1 MPTPSQLAAFREH
14 SEWVR
19 SLREQHAASSR
30 DPPHAPAHLDLVR
43 ELERGAGGPSEEAW
57 QGHRAADGK
66 WTLPDEMLELEDCD
80 GPVFRGL
87 NHASFATDS
96 FDAEPQEVGHG
107 PPVFRCL
114 AVGDLPE
121 IEDNEKGDWLA
132 SMPPLVTRQ
141 RAGPLRAGIPF
152 DGFN

>member
-1 MPTPSQLAAFREH
+1 MIGLAAFHEH

-30 DPPHAPAHLDLVR
+30 DPPQAPAHLDLVR

-57 QGHRAADGK
+57 RGHRAADGK
-66 WTLPDEMLELEDCD
+66 WTLPDASLELEDCD
-80 GPVFRGL
+80 GPIFRGL
-87 NHASFATDS
+87 NYASFAI
-96 FDAEPQEVGHG
+96 DAEPQEVGHE
-107 PPVFRCL
+107 PVFRSL
-114 AVGDLPE
+114 DVGDLPE

-141 RAGPLRAGIPF
+141 RAGPLRVGIPF